1 MYYNQP
7 TLDGGASQA
16 VKWGT
21 IRRNETFW
29 IPQTHY
35 DPNYKIA
42 LAFDPART
50 NDNSIIGAMRIYDD
64 PEMGL
69 CGDII
74 NCISLIDVAN
84 SHKYKL
90 DSNRQLE
97 IIHDTL
103 LRYNGHNPDYE
114 FIDSLSIDQG
124 AGGGGVSTYADNLLN
139 DWVDKSGRKHR
150 GLIDK
155 NHPIYEGYDK
165 RYPNAVNKLRLINPK
180 KLRTQMVEEFIELVE
195 LGVLRFPHEYT
206 GSDFINIAKQS
217 KNGEE
222 EFDRYELSQDEVM
235 ALSQI
240 DLMKTEITSIH
251 RFKNAEN
258 TTVSYALE
266 KDKENKMHDDRFYVA
281 ILLAHR
287 LYELRRGKI
296 IETHK
301 KKASVTDSIQFK
313 KPKLLRRR

>member
-16 VKWGT
+16 IKWGT

-29 IPQTHY
+29 LPQTTF
-35 DPNYKIA
+35 DPKYKIA

-69 CGDII
+69 CGDIV
-74 NCISLIDVAN
+74 NCISLVDVAN
-84 SHKYKL
+84 KNKYKL

-97 IIHDTL
+97 ILRETL
-103 LRYNGHNPDYE
+103 LQYNGSNPDYE
-114 FIDSLSIDQG
+114 FIDSLLVDQG

-139 DWVDKSGRKHR
+139 DWTDKSGRTHR
-150 GLIDK
+150 GLIDST
-155 NHPIYEGYDK
+155 HQIYEGYDK
-165 RYPNAVNKLRLINPK
+165 QYPNAVNKLRLINPK
-180 KLRTQMVEEFIELVE
+180 KHRTQMVEEFIELVE
-195 LGVLRFPHEYT
+195 LGVLRFPHDYSGSEY
-206 GSDFINIAKQS
+206 INIAKQN

-222 EFDRYELSQDEVM
+222 EFETYELSQNEIL

-251 RFKNAEN
+251 RFKNQEN
-258 TTVSYALE
+258 TSVSYALE

-287 LYELRRGKI
+287 LYEMRRGKI
-296 IETHK
+296 VETHK
-301 KKASVTDSIQFK
+301 KQESAIESIMFK
-313 KPKLLRRR
+313 KPKIFNRR